1 MDMLKKK
8 TNFMKEAEKAKFKP
22 NAVVQCLLF
31 LLIFLI
37 SQIVA
42 AIVPA
47 IYVVQDFLKDDMV
60 SIDKAMDLILNTP
73 TNILIMSLYFT
84 GISTLVVII
93 YCRFIEKRSLFSMGF
108 NKEKALKEYFKGMI
122 IGFIIFSLAVLIA
135 YITGSL
141 KFNGFNGFSSIGI
154 IITFLGGFL
163 VQGMC
168 EEVTFRGY
176 FFVSLTNKVP
186 IIVAIIINSVF
197 FSVLH
202 MLNPGVSFL
211 AVINIILFGAF
222 ASLYFIKTNSIWGV
236 CAIHSVW
243 NFVQGNFYGF
253 QVSGLETE
261 NSLFS
266 FTSLES
272 GKLINGGTFGMEGGL
287 GVTIV
292 LIVAIIIVIISKRSE
307 NK

>member
-8 TNFMKEAEKAKFKP
+8 TAFMKEAEKAKFKP

-42 AIVPA
+42 AIIPA

-141 KFNGFNGFSSIGI
+141 KFNGFNGFS
-154 IITFLGGFL
+154 
-163 VQGMC
+163 V
-168 EEVTFRGY
+168 
-176 FFVSLTNKVP
+176 
-186 IIVAIIINSVF
+186 
-197 FSVLH
+197 
-202 MLNPGVSFL
+202 
-211 AVINIILFGAF
+211 
-222 ASLYFIKTNSIWGV
+222 
-236 CAIHSVW
+236 
-243 NFVQGNFYGF
+243 
-253 QVSGLETE
+253 
-261 NSLFS
+261 
-266 FTSLES
+266 
-272 GKLINGGTFGMEGGL
+272 
-287 GVTIV
+287 
-292 LIVAIIIVIISKRSE
+292 
-307 NK
+307 

>member
-8 TNFMKEAEKAKFKP
+8 TAFMKEAEKAKFKP

-42 AIVPA
+42 AIIPA

-122 IGFIIFSLAVLIA
+122 IGFIIFSLAV
-135 YITGSL
+135 
-141 KFNGFNGFSSIGI
+141 
-154 IITFLGGFL
+154 
-163 VQGMC
+163 
-168 EEVTFRGY
+168 
-176 FFVSLTNKVP
+176 
-186 IIVAIIINSVF
+186 
-197 FSVLH
+197 
-202 MLNPGVSFL
+202 
-211 AVINIILFGAF
+211 
-222 ASLYFIKTNSIWGV
+222 
-236 CAIHSVW
+236 
-243 NFVQGNFYGF
+243 
-253 QVSGLETE
+253 
-261 NSLFS
+261 
-266 FTSLES
+266 
-272 GKLINGGTFGMEGGL
+272 
-287 GVTIV
+287 
-292 LIVAIIIVIISKRSE
+292 
-307 NK
+307 